1 MTTNQKNIKNLD
13 FNNEHTTRTIIKTAK
28 SIAATEKR
36 NRYADNRKEDGARK
50 ILYGQYY
57 YEYI

>member
-13 FNNEHTTRTIIKTAK
+13 FNYERTTRTTIKTAK

-36 NRYADNRKEDGARK
+36 NRYADNRKKDGTRK
-50 ILYGQYY
+50 VLYG
-57 YEYI
+57 